1 MTLARKRHA
10 VYGNDDTGNDYEDT
24 PSPAKA
30 RRVDI
35 PATIDNSDP
44 SGSDYDSDNDSEII
58 STRIEGI
65 YLDTVN
71 RANLDF
77 DFEHICSVSLST
89 NNVYACLVCG
99 KYYQGR
105 GKQTH
110 AYLHSIND
118 DHHVFVNLQTLK
130 IYVLPDNYEVE
141 ERSLNDIKATIRPT
155 FTSAQVERLDLA
167 CEHAQDLS
175 GKPYLAGFVGL
186 NRVKRNDY
194 MNVVFQALAHVPPIR
209 DTLLLLSDMD
219 KQTPLVQRLC
229 GLVRKIWHPKL
240 FKAHASPHELV
251 QEVGVRS
258 KRRFRFDIPGDAFD
272 FLTWLLNTLHIDLG
286 GTRKRNSSVVYRTFQ
301 GELQI
306 TAQPLVDTKSRPNEN
321 DPIEIDSHNDS
332 VKVSKTP
339 FLTLSLDLPPKPLFT
354 DDGGDDDDNDDR
366 STIPQV
372 ALVTLLQRYN
382 GSTVAEWKGEAR
394 SYKLLTLPRYII
406 CHIRRFSKSG
416 LSIEKN
422 PTVVNYPIRNVPFG
436 DLLPKDTTVLP
447 KDSSA
452 TYDLISNICHD
463 GRPEQLPQNPNHH
476 NDGLAQSAVYA
487 ADDSSSA
494 DGRYLV
500 YTHNLADDKWYM
512 MRDLQVEPIMPQM
525 IFLSDSYI
533 QIWRRNGC

>member
-1 MTLARKRHA
+1 MPLTRKRQA
-10 VYGNDDTGNDYEDT
+10 VYENDDTTNDYQDT
-24 PSPAKA
+24 PLPAKA
-30 RRVDI
+30 RRVDM
-35 PATIDNSDP
+35 PAVVDNGDISESDYNSD
-44 SGSDYDSDNDSEII
+44 SDCEPA
-58 STRIEGI
+58 STRIQGI

-141 ERSLNDIKATIRPT
+141 ERSLNDIKAAIRPS
-155 FTSAQVERLDLA
+155 FTLSQVEKLDLA
-167 CEHAQDLS
+167 CEYAQDLS
-175 GKPYLAGFVGL
+175 GKSYLAGFVGL
-186 NRVKRNDY
+186 NRVKHNDY
-194 MNVVFQALAHVPPIR
+194 MNVVFQALAHVSPIR
-209 DTLLLLSDMD
+209 DTLLLLPDMD

-229 GLVRKIWHPKL
+229 GLVRKIWHPRL
-240 FKAHASPHELV
+240 FKAHVSPHELV
-251 QEVGVRS
+251 QEVDVRS
-258 KRRFRFDIPGDAFD
+258 KRKFRFDIPGDAFD
-272 FLTWLLNTLHIDLG
+272 FFTWLLNTLHIDLG

-301 GELQI
+301 GEIQI
-306 TAQPLVDTKSRPNEN
+306 TAQPLQDTKSRSSEN
-321 DPIEIDSHNDS
+321 SPIEIDSNSDS
-332 VKVSKTP
+332 AKVSKTP

-354 DDGGDDDDNDDR
+354 DDNINDEDDEK

-382 GSTVAEWKGEAR
+382 GSTVSEWKGESR
-394 SYKLLTLPRYII
+394 SYQLLTLPKYII
-406 CHIRRFSKSG
+406 CHIRRFSKSE

-436 DLLPKDTTVLP
+436 DLLPKDTAVSS
-447 KDSSA
+447 KDSST

-463 GRPEQLPQNPNHH
+463 GQPEQLAQNPNRQ
-476 NDGLAQSAVYA
+476 NDDLARSAVYA
-487 ADDSSSA
+487 TDEFSSTE
-494 DGRYLV
+494 GRYLI
-500 YTHNLADDKWYM
+500 YTYNPANDKWYM

>member
-1 MTLARKRHA
+1 MPLTRKRHA
-10 VYGNDDTGNDYEDT
+10 VYDNEDT
-24 PSPAKA
+24 SNDHRNAPSPAKS
-30 RRVDI
+30 RRIDAS
-35 PATIDNSDP
+35 ATIENEDL
-44 SGSDYDSDNDSEII
+44 SGSEHDGDSDSEIA
-58 STRIEGI
+58 SARIEGI

-99 KYYQGR
+99 KFYQGR

-118 DHHVFVNLQTLK
+118 DHHVFVNLQTLR

-141 ERSLNDIKATIRPT
+141 ERSLNDIKAAIRPS

-167 CEHAQDLS
+167 CEYTRDLS

-186 NRVKRNDY
+186 NRVKHNDY
-194 MNVVFQALAHVPPIR
+194 MNVVFQALAHVSPIR
-209 DTLLLLSDMD
+209 DTLLTLSDMD

-229 GLVRKIWHPKL
+229 GLVRKIWHPRL
-240 FKAHASPHELV
+240 FKAHVSPHELV
-251 QEVGVRS
+251 QEIGVRS

-272 FLTWLLNTLHIDLG
+272 FLTWLLNTVHIDLG

-306 TAQPLVDTKSRPNEN
+306 TAQPLEDTKSRPSKN
-321 DPIEIDSHNDS
+321 DPIEIDSQNTS
-332 VKVSKTP
+332 TKVSKTP

-354 DDGGDDDDNDDR
+354 DDGGNDDDEK

-394 SYKLLTLPRYII
+394 SYQLLALPKYII

-416 LSIEKN
+416 LAIEKN

-436 DLLPKDTTVLP
+436 DLLPKDMTVPP
-447 KDSSA
+447 KDSNA

-463 GRPEQLPQNPNHH
+463 GQPEQPPQDLNHH
-476 NDGLAQSAVYA
+476 SDRSTQSAVYT
-487 ADDSSSA
+487 ADESSSA

-500 YTHNLADDKWYM
+500 YTHNPADDKWYM
-512 MRDLQVEPIMPQM
+512 MRDLQ
-525 IFLSDSYI
+525 
-533 QIWRRNGC
+533 